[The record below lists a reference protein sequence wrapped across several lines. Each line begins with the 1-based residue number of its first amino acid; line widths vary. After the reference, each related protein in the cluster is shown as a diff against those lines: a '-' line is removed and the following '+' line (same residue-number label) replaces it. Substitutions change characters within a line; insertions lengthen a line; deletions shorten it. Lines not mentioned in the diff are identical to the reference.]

1 MSITPDLRHKTD
13 ESVHI
18 ADSVVRGFAEFATTL
33 DHEDLT
39 EAALRAAKRCLI
51 DALGCA
57 LGAQGMDAIVAI
69 QSVAATATS
78 TRPARLIGTTTATTP
93 DLAAFVNGTA
103 IRSLD
108 FNDDYFGTDESNAR
122 GDNGPHPSDNI
133 GAVLA
138 CAQMV
143 GADGGTALLGTVLA
157 YEVSG
162 QLVDE
167 VVLRSNGWDYTIFHA
182 IASATAGARLLG
194 LGLDATANAIRMAA
208 VANLSVFESRAG
220 ALSNWKGMAGPNGS
234 RNGLFAAILAEAGI
248 TGPEKAFEG
257 RLGLMRQIN
266 HRFALG
272 PFGGPTRP
280 FRIEHTYFKHLPLRY
295 ELQLPVEVATSVR
308 ETIDLAEIDRV
319 QVYLERK
326 SVTSRDKEPELWR
339 PTTHETADHSGPYL
353 IAHAL
358 VHGGIDAAAF
368 TPERLADRAVWRV
381 MDAIELIEDPAYT
394 AMFPWTMACRFE
406 ITLRDGRTVT
416 VHGENPKGHPRNTLS
431 DGEIEDKFLRQ
442 ASPRIGDRQAADVLD
457 LVWNLERE
465 ASLDRLFDLMV
476 GTNNE

>member
-1 MSITPDLRHKTD
+1 VSITPDLRHKTD

-138 CAQMV
+138 AAQMV
-143 GADGGTALLGTVLA
+143 GADGGIALLGTVLA

-182 IASATAGARLLG
+182 IATCRQRRATV
-194 LGLDATANAIRMAA
+194 D
-208 VANLSVFESRAG
+208 
-220 ALSNWKGMAGPNGS
+220 
-234 RNGLFAAILAEAGI
+234 
-248 TGPEKAFEG
+248 
-257 RLGLMRQIN
+257 
-266 HRFALG
+266 
-272 PFGGPTRP
+272 
-280 FRIEHTYFKHLPLRY
+280 
-295 ELQLPVEVATSVR
+295 
-308 ETIDLAEIDRV
+308 
-319 QVYLERK
+319 RK
-326 SVTSRDKEPELWR
+326 SSRCVSRSASSSSSNSLPDVNSSIMSASKPSSVLSR
-339 PTTHETADHSGPYL
+339 
-353 IAHAL
+353 
-358 VHGGIDAAAF
+358 
-368 TPERLADRAVWRV
+368 
-381 MDAIELIEDPAYT
+381 YT
-394 AMFPWTMACRFE
+394 M
-406 ITLRDGRTVT
+406 
-416 VHGENPKGHPRNTLS
+416 S
-431 DGEIEDKFLRQ
+431 
-442 ASPRIGDRQAADVLD
+442 S
-457 LVWNLERE
+457 
-465 ASLDRLFDLMV
+465 
-476 GTNNE
+476 